1 MKYFDGE
8 LLSGYNMPM
17 FWQRARG
24 MGLVKVAP
32 SEKCLIDLGRNT
44 TKAEYQVRADTVQ
57 KWWGLWGLCAFK
69 TGYEQRGKNEH

>member
-1 MKYFDGE
+1 MKYFDRE

-17 FWQRARG
+17 FWQKARG
-24 MGLVKVAP
+24 MSWKKVTP
-32 SEKCLIDLGRNT
+32 SEKHLIDLGRNT

-69 TGYEQRGKNEH
+69 TGYEQRGK